1 MFNETPTDDLL
12 APLAKKLCT
21 DREEAITAR
30 KKKGLDGIWKAAR
43 EQYSGIDET
52 TGKVDPKAEMMD
64 GPVLLSP
71 IKRYGQEDRSTVFVN
86 ITCPYTNA
94 GTARIADIL
103 LPTGKMPWDLQPTP
117 ISDLEILRGVLAKY
131 PSESQLALEMFPELA
146 AKLAQDE
153 EAQKAS
159 IEVAKKYITDWLK
172 ESDWLGQVREQ
183 IIEAGKV
190 GVGVLKGPFP
200 RRRVISKQVEEFIES
215 LPMLSPDPEVGGLLQ
230 SELKNKLMY
239 SPAVECIKVENCFP
253 APECG
258 RDIQNGKFFFEKV
271 PDVSRRRLEELME
284 DPTYF
289 AEQIQKCID
298 EGPKDSHGGKKD
310 KNKSYDLWIRTGD
323 VDLGCLCSDIVA
335 EEPGEAPEEDE
346 PQEQIVFATV
356 VLCNERIIKIAE
368 PMLES
373 KTFPYRMLLWESR
386 EDSWDGVGIPERIE
400 TPQRGLNAAVRSLM
414 DNMGYSVG
422 PQVLE
427 VEGLIE
433 PAEGDDYKMRP
444 YKKWRV
450 AANLPGVGGL
460 DDPTKALTFLEF
472 PNYLNEIMPVIQY
485 WLKMAEDTTGLPLL
499 LQGQS
504 QQEAVGVN
512 QQLMNNSTTNL
523 RLIVKNWDDK
533 VCRPLIQDFYEWC
546 QLYGPEEAR
555 GDATAVA
562 IGSSTLLVKELQMQA
577 MMQLG
582 DRVLQPVYG
591 ISPKK
596 WINSFLEGFQIDPA
610 QLALSPEEQAQ
621 LEQAANAPDPKL
633 LVAQVQAQVQ
643 LAVAEMQKASADLKT
658 ALDAQFKNL
667 SIEQARDA
675 VETQAA
681 ANITQEAMRQQAAVQ
696 QPKEESGAKPPSI
709 PKPAAPRPEP
719 MPEMSVDDALAALGL
734 Q

>member
-1 MFNETPTDDLL
+1 
-12 APLAKKLCT
+12 
-21 DREEAITAR
+21 
-30 KKKGLDGIWKAAR
+30 
-43 EQYSGIDET
+43 
-52 TGKVDPKAEMMD
+52 
-64 GPVLLSP
+64 
-71 IKRYGQEDRSTVFVN
+71 
-86 ITCPYTNA
+86 
-94 GTARIADIL
+94 
-103 LPTGKMPWDLQPTP
+103 
-117 ISDLEILRGVLAKY
+117 
-131 PSESQLALEMFPELA
+131 
-146 AKLAQDE
+146 
-153 EAQKAS
+153 
-159 IEVAKKYITDWLK
+159 
-172 ESDWLGQVREQ
+172 
-183 IIEAGKV
+183 
-190 GVGVLKGPFP
+190 
-200 RRRVISKQVEEFIES
+200 
-215 LPMLSPDPEVGGLLQ
+215 
-230 SELKNKLMY
+230 
-239 SPAVECIKVENCFP
+239 
-253 APECG
+253 
-258 RDIQNGKFFFEKV
+258 
-271 PDVSRRRLEELME
+271 
-284 DPTYF
+284 
-289 AEQIQKCID
+289 
-298 EGPKDSHGGKKD
+298 
-310 KNKSYDLWIRTGD
+310 
-323 VDLGCLCSDIVA
+323 
-335 EEPGEAPEEDE
+335 
-346 PQEQIVFATV
+346 
-356 VLCNERIIKIAE
+356 
-368 PMLES
+368 MLES

-633 LVAQVQAQVQ
+633 VVAQVQAQVQ
-643 LAVAEMQKASADLKT
+643 LAVAEMQKASADLKM

-696 QPKEESGAKPPSI
+696 QPKDGAKPPSI